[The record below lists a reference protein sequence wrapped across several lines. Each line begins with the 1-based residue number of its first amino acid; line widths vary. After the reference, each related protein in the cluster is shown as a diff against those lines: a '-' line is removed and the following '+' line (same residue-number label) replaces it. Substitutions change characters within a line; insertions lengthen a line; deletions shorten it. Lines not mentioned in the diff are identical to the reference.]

1 MLAKA
6 GTLCREEL
14 DTTLEAMKQLVE
26 PVLVLTVGATV
37 TIMVSAMY
45 LPVFEIGAVAG
56 AVCKTSYSRHRHIS
70 KQLYS
75 LGQTRRFCVK
85 PAEPLHSPL

>member
-56 AVCKTSYSRHRHIS
+56 GG
-70 KQLYS
+70 L
-75 LGQTRRFCVK
+75 
-85 PAEPLHSPL
+85 